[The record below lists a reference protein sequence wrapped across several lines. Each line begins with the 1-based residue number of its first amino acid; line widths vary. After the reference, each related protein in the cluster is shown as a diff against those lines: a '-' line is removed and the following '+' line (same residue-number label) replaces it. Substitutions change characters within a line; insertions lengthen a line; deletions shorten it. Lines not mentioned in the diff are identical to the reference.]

1 MTEPDNF
8 LERWSKRKLAKG
20 EEAAP
25 KRVEPTQENKTEHQA
40 AVTPAQEVVS
50 GPGIEG
56 KPFDSA
62 SLPTLESIDANT
74 DITGFLRPG
83 VPPELSRAALRRAW
97 SADPAIRDFVGLVEN
112 GWDFN
117 DPNAMPGFGPITPAE
132 VARLAGQML
141 GQLPDTDHGSP
152 GEAAKKDALPEHND
166 QTAELLPTPVG
177 QADSAAAPAGCN
189 VQRIAQNV
197 APQKESDVGGQ
208 PATGSGVKIE

>member
-1 MTEPDNF
+1 MTEPENF
-8 LERWSKRKLAKG
+8 LQRWSQRKLAKDEQAPAEREPPAQSG
-20 EEAAP
+20 NKNEKAAAP
-25 KRVEPTQENKTEHQA
+25 PQDLA
-40 AVTPAQEVVS
+40 AAPPAAD
-50 GPGIEG
+50 
-56 KPFDSA
+56 KPFDLA
-62 SLPTLESIDANT
+62 SLPSIEPIDAKT
-74 DITGFLRPG
+74 DVTAFLRPG
-83 VPPELSRAALRRAW
+83 VPPKLSRAALRRAW